1 MSWKLT
7 AARLADRGLRLLLSP
22 DQRIALGNYL
32 VTRASGD
39 GNTDRATNGEAR
51 VFRRFADAARARGG
65 ALTVFDVG
73 ANVGD
78 WTYDCAAALGSES
91 RVFAF
96 EPVRPT
102 FDVLTARLRDH
113 PPGPA
118 VTPVRAALSDR
129 DGDAPIFVCAAA
141 GAAGAELNS
150 LHARHTE
157 REGLRFDRGD
167 IVPLVRGDTYCAGQ
181 AVGRI
186 DFLKIDT
193 EGHEVAVLRGFR
205 ETLAAGRVGVIQFE
219 YGGAWL
225 DSRTQLL
232 DAFDLLAPLG
242 YEIGRIRPDGVAVMP
257 VYNQAAD
264 NFRYAN
270 YLAFR
275 PEWRDA
281 LVG

>member
-22 DQRIALGNYL
+22 DRRIALGNFIAAQ
-32 VTRASGD
+32 ASGD
-39 GNTDRATNGEAR
+39 GNADRVTNGEAR
-51 VFRRFADAARARGG
+51 AFRRFADAARAGG
-65 ALTVFDVG
+65 RPLTVFDVG

-78 WTYDCAAALGSES
+78 WTYDCAAALGPGA

-102 FDVLTARLRDH
+102 FEAFAARLRDR

-118 VTPVRAALSDR
+118 VVPVQAALSDR
-129 DGDAPIFVCAAA
+129 DGEASIFVNPAA
-141 GAAGAELNS
+141 GGELNS
-150 LHARHTE
+150 LHARHTD
-157 REGLRFDRGD
+157 GDGIRFDRGD
-167 IVPLVRGDTYCAGQ
+167 VVRLARGDTYCAAQGID
-181 AVGRI
+181 RI

-193 EGHEVAVLRGFR
+193 EGHEVSVLNGFR
-205 ETLAAGRVGVIQFE
+205 ETLAAGRAQVIQFE
-219 YGGAWL
+219 YGGTWL
-225 DSRTQLL
+225 DSRSQLA

-242 YEIGRIRPDGVAVMP
+242 YVIGRVRPDGIAVMP
-257 VYNQAAD
+257 AYHQAAD

-275 PEWRDA
+275 PEWREA
-281 LVG
+281 FAG